1 MVDNTSQQ
9 LHGTNLPELAK
20 TKTELW
26 DIMNSNFKCVEFL
39 IDEFRREFEGYS
51 VNYCMKDMNITLTN
65 PGDIVESPNQ
75 VINSRILSC
84 LKNAIE
90 SLYFDNRISEELYNN
105 CNKNVNLL
113 FNLVLNH
120 NNCIVIN
127 L

>member
-26 DIMNSNFKCVEFL
+26 DIMNSSFKCIEFL

-51 VNYCMKDMNITLTN
+51 VNYCMKNMNITLTN

-84 LKNAIE
+84 FKNAIE